1 LPIRADEE
9 IPKKNEI
16 FPEFL
21 RMLPPEGGQAG
32 KLQGALIF
40 LQKEQ
45 KCIIK
50 SLHFFKK
57 CRLFFVGALFA
68 NIYYNLAKGI
78 QNRFFFQDKGNLIA
92 NNRIRFTVN
101 IIRLRS
107 H

>member
-40 LQKEQ
+40 LQKE
-45 KCIIK
+45 
-50 SLHFFKK
+50 
-57 CRLFFVGALFA
+57 
-68 NIYYNLAKGI
+68 
-78 QNRFFFQDKGNLIA
+78 
-92 NNRIRFTVN
+92 
-101 IIRLRS
+101 
-107 H
+107 